1 MTYTLTVD
9 ARKPPMTSNE
19 MRRAHYRAIAKAKK
33 EAAEPVACLVKAQN
47 IPLLDR
53 VDVTVT
59 WFAPD
64 ARRRD
69 SDSLGPY
76 MKAVCDALV
85 GAGALRDDDSRY
97 VRQTAM
103 RVEIDRANP
112 RIEILIEPVSM
123 EAA

>member
-9 ARKPPMTSNE
+9 IRKPPLTANE
-19 MRRAHYRAIAKAKK
+19 MRRAHYRTIAQKKK
-33 EAAEPVACLVKAQN
+33 EAAEPVAWLVRQHQ
-47 IPLLDR
+47 IPMLER

-76 MKAVCDALV
+76 CKAVLDALV
-85 GAGALRDDDSRY
+85 AAQVLRDDDSRY

-103 RVEIDRANP
+103 RVEIDRTRP
-112 RIEILIEPVSM
+112 RIEIELKEVT
-123 EAA
+123 E

>member
-9 ARKPPMTSNE
+9 IPRPPMTSNQQ
-19 MRRAHYRAIAKAKK
+19 RRADYRTVARKKK
-33 EAAEPVACLVKAQN
+33 EAAEPVAWLVKQQQ

-85 GAGALRDDDSRY
+85 GAGVLRDDDSRY

-103 RVEIDRANP
+103 RVEIDRTRP
-112 RIEILIEPVSM
+112 RIEIELKEVV
-123 EAA
+123 E

>member
-9 ARKPPMTSNE
+9 IPRPPMTSNDQ
-19 MRRAHYRAIAKAKK
+19 RRADYRTVARKKK
-33 EAAEPVACLVKAQN
+33 EAAEPVAWLVRQQQ
-47 IPLLDR
+47 IPQLDR

-76 MKAVCDALV
+76 CKAILDALV
-85 GAGALRDDDSRY
+85 GSGVLRDDDSRY

-103 RVEIDRANP
+103 RVEIDRTRP
-112 RIEILIEPVSM
+112 RIEIELKEVV
-123 EAA
+123 E

>member
-9 ARKPPMTSNE
+9 IRKPPLTANE
-19 MRRAHYRAIAKAKK
+19 QRRAHFRTIASKKK
-33 EAAEPVACLVKAQN
+33 EAAEPVAWLVKQQQ
-47 IPLLDR
+47 IPLLER

-85 GAGALRDDDSRY
+85 GAGVLKDDDSRY

-103 RVEIDRANP
+103 RVETDRTRP
-112 RIEILIEPVSM
+112 RIEIELKEVV
-123 EAA
+123 E